1 MESDSLILTNDP
13 VQVERVQREVETILQ
28 AADVRM
34 KIVWAINV
42 ALGEWLENII
52 QHAYT
57 DTDTHT
63 IGVQVLIAPGEVV
76 LRVVDDGRPFDPTA
90 FPAMAATPAGA
101 EQTFTSRGI
110 HLIRHLV
117 DRVEYERV
125 GGENV
130 LTMAKRCPVRDE
142 F

>member
-1 MESDSLILTNDP
+1 MERDSLILTNDP
-13 VQVERVQREVETILQ
+13 AQVERVQREVETILQ
-28 AADVRM
+28 TADVRM

-52 QHAYT
+52 QHAYA
-57 DTDTHT
+57 DTATHT

-90 FPAMAATPAGA
+90 FPVIATTPAGA

-125 GGENV
+125 GEENV
-130 LTMAKRCPVRDE
+130 LTMAKRCPLRDE